1 MLLSGATLAHMKK
14 KILNLNYVCSEPYRL
29 CVTFLGS
36 KHKLKIYSIDLKT
49 PQNKEKKKKKKL
61 PQLVTKS
68 GFTVHL
74 NFSEVEAWI
83 CLYPPATVPD
93 LLYLAAC

>member
-49 PQNKEKKKKKKL
+49 PQNKPKSKKL
-61 PQLVTKS
+61 SAPSHTETKFGHAYVFPIVS
-68 GFTVHL
+68 SVEYVL
-74 NFSEVEAWI
+74 NMTEQ
-83 CLYPPATVPD
+83 
-93 LLYLAAC
+93 

>member
-1 MLLSGATLAHMKK
+1 MCNFPG
-14 KILNLNYVCSEPYRL
+14 
-29 CVTFLGS
+29 
-36 KHKLKIYSIDLKT
+36 LKT
-49 PQNKEKKKKKKL
+49 QAQNLFHRLKNPTKLRKKKKKKL
-61 PQLVTKS
+61 PQLMTKS